1 MERFRVVDPGD
12 LRLPPRRQDGPD
24 RTRYENQVRRFGA
37 GTIGLPPIEVTE
49 GTHGDLMIN
58 NGVTRATRV
67 FYLANGQAVPVE
79 VIDVRPRADFSRLK
93 RIRDVMPPNSEE
105 QNHA

>member
-1 MERFRVVDPGD
+1 
-12 LRLPPRRQDGPD
+12 
-24 RTRYENQVRRFGA
+24 
-37 GTIGLPPIEVTE
+37 
-49 GTHGDLMIN
+49 MIN